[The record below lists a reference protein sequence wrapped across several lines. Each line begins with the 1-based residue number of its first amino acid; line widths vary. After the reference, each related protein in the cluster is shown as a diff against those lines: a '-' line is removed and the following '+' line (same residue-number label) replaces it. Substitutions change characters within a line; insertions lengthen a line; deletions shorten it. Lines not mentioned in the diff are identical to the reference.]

1 MTFGST
7 FGRTFSPSFQPKS
20 QAAVV
25 ASSWWLSGG
34 IDAANCVA
42 AYQPKGAASY
52 AASKVNLANAGTY
65 DLTDGTAYPDW
76 DASTGWKGD
85 GASSNGKCL
94 ISTIKNPSSD
104 WTLIARYS
112 SAQASNDCLL
122 GFQNYSGGYRYYGL
136 WFYHVAPT
144 QRWCYGINGTYT
156 YGQAATSSGVMAQ
169 AGLKAYLNGTEVGDI
184 PSGGAVS
191 STLPIIIL
199 ASDASGTYGCAAY
212 MQACA
217 IYNTTL
223 TSTQIGNLTTAM
235 AAL

>member
-1 MTFGST
+1 MTFSPT
-7 FGRTFSPSFQPKS
+7 FGRTFSPTFQSKS
-20 QAAVV
+20 QAAG
-25 ASSWWLSGG
+25 AGGGWWDLNGTISSC
-34 IDAANCVA
+34 IA

-76 DASTGWKGD
+76 DTSTGWKGD
-85 GASSNGKCL
+85 GAASNGKCL
-94 ISTIKNPSSD
+94 ISTIKPSSD

-122 GFQNYSGGYRYYGL
+122 GFQDYSGGYRYYGL

-144 QRWCYGINGTYT
+144 QRWCYGLIGTYI

-199 ASDASGTYGCAAY
+199 ASKASGDYGCAAY